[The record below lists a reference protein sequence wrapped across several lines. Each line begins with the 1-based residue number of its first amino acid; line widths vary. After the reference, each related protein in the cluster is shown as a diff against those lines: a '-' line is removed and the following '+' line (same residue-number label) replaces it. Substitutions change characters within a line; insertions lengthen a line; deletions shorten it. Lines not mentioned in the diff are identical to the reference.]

1 MSLYKVKYTPRADR
15 DLEKLPLAIARKVIR
30 SIGEI
35 SDAPYSSIKKL
46 KGSNPRHPVYSL
58 RIGREIRVLL
68 SIHDN
73 VLIIH
78 VLEIENRK
86 QSYRDF

>member
-1 MSLYKVKYTPRADR
+1 MSLYRVKYTPRVDR
-15 DLEKLPLAIARKVIR
+15 DLEKLFLPIARTVIR
-30 SIGEI
+30 AIGEI

-58 RIGREIRVLL
+58 RIGRNIRVLL

-78 VLEIENRK
+78 VLEIEDRK
-86 QSYRDF
+86 QSLRDF

>member
-1 MSLYKVKYTPRADR
+1 MSLYRVKYTPRADH
-15 DLEKLPLAIARKVIR
+15 DLEKLPLTIARNVIR
-30 SIGEI
+30 AIGEI
-35 SDAPYSSIKKL
+35 SDAPYPSFKNL
-46 KGSNPRHPVYSL
+46 KGANPGHPVYSL
-58 RIGREIRVLL
+58 RVGKDIRVLL

-78 VLEIENRK
+78 ILEIEKRR

>member
-1 MSLYKVKYTPRADR
+1 MSLYQVKYTPRADR

>member
-1 MSLYKVKYTPRADR
+1 
-15 DLEKLPLAIARKVIR
+15 VIR
-30 SIGEI
+30 AIGEI
-35 SDAPYSSIKKL
+35 SDAPYPSIKKL

-58 RIGREIRVLL
+58 RVGRDIRVLL
-68 SIHDN
+68 SIPDD

-86 QSYRDF
+86 QSCRDF

>member
-58 RIGREIRVLL
+58 RIGKEIRVLL

>member
-1 MSLYKVKYTPRADR
+1 MSLYQVKYTPRADR

-30 SIGEI
+30 AIGEI
-35 SDAPYSSIKKL
+35 SDAPYPSIKKL
-46 KGSNPRHPVYSL
+46 KASNSRHPVYSL
-58 RIGREIRVLL
+58 RIGKEIRVLL

>member
-1 MSLYKVKYTPRADR
+1 MSLYQVKYTPRADR

-58 RIGREIRVLL
+58 RIGKEIRVLL

>member
-1 MSLYKVKYTPRADR
+1 MSLYRVMYTPRADR
-15 DLEKLPLAIARKVIR
+15 DLENLPLAISRKVVR
-30 SIGEI
+30 AIGEI
-35 SDAPYSSIKKL
+35 SDAPYSSVKKL
-46 KGSNPRHPVYSL
+46 KGVDPRHPLYSL
-58 RIGREIRVLL
+58 RVGRDIRVLL